1 MLSARKAPRQGPAS
15 SRKPATASRPAATK
29 DAARPTGH
37 EGPPLRLLSVA
48 SEIFPLIKT
57 GGLADVVGALP
68 AALAQEN
75 VETRTLVPGYPA
87 VMGAL
92 DAGQAVLD
100 LAGTFGAG
108 ARILAATAGG
118 LDLLVL
124 DAPQFFDRPGGPYG
138 PTGGG
143 DWPDNGVRFGALA
156 RAAALI
162 ARGGIDGYRPD
173 IVHCHDWQAGL
184 VPAYLHF
191 SHVPSPPSVATV
203 HNIAFQGQ
211 MPREILGALALPP
224 EAYGVEGV
232 EYYGSIGYLKSAV
245 RLADRVTTVSPTYAR
260 EIRTA
265 EFGMGLEGLIQA
277 RGRDVTGILNGID
290 LTVWDPA
297 TDPVLAS
304 QFTATTLNRRA
315 PNKPALLARFGLD
328 PASPRPLFAVVSRLT
343 WQKGIDLL
351 AEALPTLLALDADLV
366 VLGSGEPAIEQAL
379 RAAADRH
386 PDRIGVQLGYD
397 EALAHEIQGGA
408 DALLIP
414 SRFEPCGLTQL
425 CALRY
430 GAIPVAARVGGLS
443 DTIIDTNEMARQAG
457 IGTGVLFSPVGRETF
472 EQALARTCDLFR
484 LPQVWRRMQS
494 NAIRTDVGW
503 SAPARAYADLYRSLI
518 PSPAAPS
525 P

>member
-1 MLSARKAPRQGPAS
+1 
-15 SRKPATASRPAATK
+15 
-29 DAARPTGH
+29 
-37 EGPPLRLLSVA
+37 VA

-68 AALAQEN
+68 AALAEEA
-75 VETRTLVPGYPA
+75 VATRTLVPGYPA
-87 VMGAL
+87 VLGAL
-92 DAGQAVLD
+92 DGAVPVLD

-108 ARILAATAGG
+108 ARILAATANG

-124 DAPQFFDRPGGPYG
+124 DAPQFFDRPGRPYSQ
-138 PTGGG
+138 PGGG

-162 ARGGIDGYRPD
+162 AHGGIDLYRPD

-191 SHVPSPPSVATV
+191 SELPSPPSVATI

-211 MPREILGALALPP
+211 MPSEILGALALPP
-224 EAYGVEGV
+224 QAYSMEGV
-232 EYYGSIGYLKSAV
+232 EYYGSIGFLKSAV

-260 EIRTA
+260 EIRTP

-277 RGRDVTGILNGID
+277 RGRDVSGILNGID

-297 TDPVLAS
+297 TDATLAS
-304 QFTATTLNRRA
+304 RFGRTTLGRRA
-315 PNKPALLARFGLD
+315 LNKPALLSRFGLD
-328 PASPRPLFAVVSRLT
+328 PASRRPLFAVVSRLT

-366 VLGSGEPAIEQAL
+366 VLGSGEPALEQAL

-386 PDRIGVQLGYD
+386 PDRIGIALGYD
-397 EALAHEIQGGA
+397 EDLAHQIQAGA

-472 EQALARTCDLFR
+472 EQALARTCELFR
-484 LPQVWRRMQS
+484 LPKVWRRMQS

-503 SAPARAYADLYRSLI
+503 GAPARAYADLYRTLV
-518 PSPAAPS
+518 PSPAARPQ
-525 P
+525 

>member
-1 MLSARKAPRQGPAS
+1 M
-15 SRKPATASRPAATK
+15 
-29 DAARPTGH
+29 
-37 EGPPLRLLSVA
+37 
-48 SEIFPLIKT
+48 
-57 GGLADVVGALP
+57 VGALP
-68 AALAQEN
+68 AALAQEH
-75 VETRTLVPGYPA
+75 VATRTLVPGYPA
-87 VMGAL
+87 VIGAL
-92 DAGQAVLD
+92 DRAEKMLD
-100 LAGTFGAG
+100 LATTFGAG
-108 ARILAATAGG
+108 ARVLAATASG

-124 DAPQFFDRPGGPYG
+124 DVPQFFDRPGGPYAQ
-138 PTGGG
+138 PGGG
-143 DWPDNGVRFGALA
+143 DWHDNGVRFGALS
-156 RAAALI
+156 RVAALI
-162 ARGGIDGYRPD
+162 AHGAIEAYRPD
-173 IVHCHDWQAGL
+173 VVHCHDWQAGL

-191 SHVPSPPSVATV
+191 SDQPSPPSVATI

-224 EAYGVEGV
+224 EAYGMEGV

-260 EIRTA
+260 EIRTS

-277 RGRDVTGILNGID
+277 RGRDVKGILNGID
-290 LTVWDPA
+290 LTVWDPE
-297 TDPVLAS
+297 TDAAIAAR
-304 QFTATTLNRRA
+304 FGKTTLNRRS

-328 PASPRPLFAVVSRLT
+328 PNSRRPLFGVVSRLT
-343 WQKGIDLL
+343 WQKGLDLL

-366 VLGSGEPAIEQAL
+366 VLGSGEPAIEQAF
-379 RAAADRH
+379 RAAAERH

-397 EALAHEIQGGA
+397 EALAHQIQAGA

-430 GAIPVAARVGGLS
+430 GAVPVAARVGGLS

-457 IGTGVLFSPVGRETF
+457 LGTGVLFSPVGPDPF
-472 EQALARTCDLFR
+472 EQALARTCELFR

-503 SAPARAYADLYRSLI
+503 AAPARAYADLYRTLVS
-518 PSPAAPS
+518 SSAAPS

>member
-1 MLSARKAPRQGPAS
+1 MPSARKPPRPGPA
-15 SRKPATASRPAATK
+15 KPRRRPAAAAPRDGARAE
-29 DAARPTGH
+29 DAARPT
-37 EGPPLRLLSVA
+37 LRLLSVA
-48 SEIFPLIKT
+48 SEVFPLVKT

-68 AALAQEN
+68 AALAEEA
-75 VETRTLVPGYPA
+75 VAARTLVPGYPA
-87 VMGAL
+87 VLGAIH
-92 DAGQAVLD
+92 DADAVCD
-100 LAGTFGAG
+100 LSGLFGAG
-108 ARILAATAGG
+108 ARIVAATAAG

-124 DAPQFFDRPGGPYG
+124 DAPQFFDRPGGPYAQ
-138 PTGGG
+138 PDGG

-156 RAAALI
+156 RAAALV

-173 IVHCHDWQAGL
+173 VVHCHDWQAGL

-191 SHVPSPPSVATV
+191 SDQPAPPSVATI

-211 MPREILGALALPP
+211 MPPEILGALALPL

-277 RGRDVTGILNGID
+277 RGRDVSGILNGID
-290 LTVWDPA
+290 MTVWNPSTDA
-297 TDPVLAS
+297 TLAARFGKS
-304 QFTATTLNRRA
+304 TLGRRA

-328 PASPRPLFAVVSRLT
+328 PESRRPLFAVVSRLT
-343 WQKGIDLL
+343 WQKGLDLL

-366 VLGSGEPAIEQAL
+366 MLGSGDPA
-379 RAAADRH
+379 
-386 PDRIGVQLGYD
+386 
-397 EALAHEIQGGA
+397 
-408 DALLIP
+408 
-414 SRFEPCGLTQL
+414 LTQL

-457 IGTGVLFSPVGRETF
+457 IGTGVLFSPVGREPF
-472 EQALARTCDLFR
+472 EQALARTCELFAM
-484 LPQVWRRMQS
+484 PDVWRRMQS
-494 NAIRTDVGW
+494 NALRTDVGW
-503 SAPARAYADLYRSLI
+503 GAPARAYADLYRTLVS
-518 PSPAAPS
+518 SPAARS
-525 P
+525 T

>member
-1 MLSARKAPRQGPAS
+1 M
-15 SRKPATASRPAATK
+15 
-29 DAARPTGH
+29 
-37 EGPPLRLLSVA
+37 RLLAVA
-48 SEIFPLIKT
+48 SEIFPLVKT

-68 AALAQEN
+68 AALQQEH
-75 VETRTLVPGYPA
+75 VATRTLVPGYPA
-87 VMGAL
+87 VMVALGGAE
-92 DAGQAVLD
+92 QVLD
-100 LAGTFGAG
+100 LSATFGGG
-108 ARILAATAGG
+108 ARVLAATAAG
-118 LDLLVL
+118 LDLFVL

-138 PTGGG
+138 QPGGG

-162 ARGGIDGYRPD
+162 AHGAIDGYRPD
-173 IVHCHDWQAGL
+173 VVHCHDWQAGL

-191 SHVPSPPSVATV
+191 SDQPSPPSVATI

-211 MPREILGALALPP
+211 MPREILGALALPA
-224 EAYGVEGV
+224 EAYAVEGV

-290 LTVWDPA
+290 LTVWDPS
-297 TDPVLAS
+297 TDAALAAP
-304 QFTATTLNRRA
+304 FGRTTLGRRA
-315 PNKPALLARFGLD
+315 ANKPALLARFGLD
-328 PASPRPLFAVVSRLT
+328 PASRRPLFGVVSRLT
-343 WQKGIDLL
+343 WQKGLDLL

-366 VLGSGEPAIEQAL
+366 VLGSGEPALEQAF

-518 PSPAAPS
+518 SSPAARS
-525 P
+525 T

>member
-1 MLSARKAPRQGPAS
+1 MPSARKPPRPGPA
-15 SRKPATASRPAATK
+15 KPRRRPAAAAPRDGARAE
-29 DAARPTGH
+29 DAARPT
-37 EGPPLRLLSVA
+37 LRLLSVA
-48 SEIFPLIKT
+48 SEVFPLVKT

-68 AALAQEN
+68 AALAEEA
-75 VETRTLVPGYPA
+75 VAARTLVPGYPA
-87 VMGAL
+87 VLGAIH
-92 DAGQAVLD
+92 DADTVCD
-100 LAGTFGAG
+100 LSGLFGAG
-108 ARILAATAGG
+108 ARIVAATAAG

-124 DAPQFFDRPGGPYG
+124 DAPQFFDRPGGPYAQ
-138 PTGGG
+138 PDGG

-156 RAAALI
+156 RAAALV

-173 IVHCHDWQAGL
+173 VVHCHDWQAGL

-191 SHVPSPPSVATV
+191 SDQPAPPSVATI

-211 MPREILGALALPP
+211 MPPEILGALALPL

-277 RGRDVTGILNGID
+277 RGRDVSGILNGID
-290 LTVWDPA
+290 MTVWNPSTDA
-297 TDPVLAS
+297 TLAARFGKS
-304 QFTATTLNRRA
+304 TLGRRA

-328 PASPRPLFAVVSRLT
+328 PESRRPLFAVVSRLT
-343 WQKGIDLL
+343 WQKGLDLL

-366 VLGSGEPAIEQAL
+366 MLGSGDPALEEAF
-379 RAAADRH
+379 RAAAERH
-386 PDRIGVQLGYD
+386 PDRIGVRLGYD
-397 EALAHEIQGGA
+397 EDLAHQIQAGA
-408 DALLIP
+408 DAILIP

-457 IGTGVLFSPVGRETF
+457 IGTGVLFSPVGREPF
-472 EQALARTCDLFR
+472 EQALARTCELFAM
-484 LPQVWRRMQS
+484 PDVWRRMQS
-494 NAIRTDVGW
+494 NALRTDVGW
-503 SAPARAYADLYRSLI
+503 GAPARAYADLYRTLVS
-518 PSPAAPS
+518 SPAARS
-525 P
+525 T